1 MDLITLII
9 LAIPTWL
16 SAEVAGAIATY
27 VSTVIG
33 VVTYFQNLIRKQ
45 RELYESKI
53 TQATDTLRKEMVWE
67 ITEMKKDI
75 TATDV
80 RLREHEASNDKI
92 LTEIKEAL
100 NQWKLDITK
109 SIAEIKTIL
118 ELNHRHRDQ

>member
-53 TQATDTLRKEMVWE
+53 TQATDAVRKEITWE

-118 ELNHRHRDQ
+118 ELNHKHRD